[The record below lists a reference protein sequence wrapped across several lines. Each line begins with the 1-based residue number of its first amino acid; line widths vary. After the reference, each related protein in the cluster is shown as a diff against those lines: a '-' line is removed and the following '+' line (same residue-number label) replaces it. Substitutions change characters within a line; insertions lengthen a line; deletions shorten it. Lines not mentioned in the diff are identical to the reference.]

1 MLTLTTV
8 PGVVAADP
16 PRVPGGAKRPVPA
29 RSVVVLQRTESTKRR
44 AHPAPTRRTTYRI
57 QFSSATTLPQGAEL
71 VPYLDALGVGAVY
84 ASPLLEAGAGS
95 NHGYDVVDPTRI
107 SGERG
112 GEEGRRALVAAVR
125 ARGMG
130 FLLDIVPNHVG
141 VDVAQANPWWWDVLT
156 HGRASRY
163 AHVLRHRLGRRD
175 RCSVPI
181 LGADEEKVAPRAV
194 ARRATTASR
203 AALLRARVPDRA
215 RHGLTGTAQEVHERQ
230 HYRLTSWKRGAAE
243 LTYRRFFDVST
254 LAAVRVEDPEVFA
267 ATHGEVLRWVEA
279 GDVDGL
285 RVDHPDGLSDPGG
298 YARRLRAAIGPG
310 RWLLVEKILGV
321 GEELPVSWPVDG
333 TSGYEALREICGVFV
348 DADGA
353 GLLTQLTAEHLGRRE
368 NAHAVEH
375 AARREVTDTI
385 LAAEVRRIAALVPVA
400 PTDDGPGPS
409 AEEAVAELLCGFP
422 VYRSYLPEGR
432 SALETAVSVAR
443 AHRPDLAEVLATIRD
458 TMLADPDGELATRVQ
473 QTSGMVM
480 AKGVEDTAFYRYNRL
495 VALNEV
501 GGDPDRFGVSPAEF
515 HDRNAGRVASWPRT
529 MTTLSTHDTK
539 RSEDVRARLAVLA
552 EIPDE
557 WAPRFRRWAAAHP
570 LPDRSLDLLAWQ
582 NLVGAWPISAER
594 LAAYLG
600 KALAGG
606 QARHQP
612 RSIRTPRS
620 TPRWRRGRSRCWATP
635 GSWRRSR
642 SSSHGSTSRAAATRW
657 ARSCC
662 RSPGPGCRTS
672 TRAPSSTSTRSWIRT
687 TGARS
692 TGSCAGSSSRASTA
706 GGCRSS
712 AEKDRTRRTSTR
724 RARRSCWSRHRHC
737 SCAGSDRSCSPG
749 TGPSRP
755 RGRRRSTRSRS
766 PGRRSSWRWRPG
778 CRSGSPPRGGW
789 ADTVLPLPDGAAA
802 WTDVL
807 TGTPVG
813 SSAPRLA
820 QVLARYPVA
829 LLVRLRTDASPSHR
843 DPLDVAASGPAAAA
857 RPGRIAPWLSS
868 RSGRR

>member
-1 MLTLTTV
+1 MI
-8 PGVVAADP
+8 P
-16 PRVPGGAKRPVPA
+16 
-29 RSVVVLQRTESTKRR
+29 SS
-44 AHPAPTRRTTYRI
+44 TYRI
-57 QFSSATTLPQGAEL
+57 QFSSATTLQQGAEL
-71 VPYLDALGVGAVY
+71 VPYLDALGAGAVY

-125 ARGMG
+125 GRGMG

-141 VDVAQANPWWWDVLT
+141 VDVARANPWWWDVLT
-156 HGRASRY
+156 HGEASRY
-163 AHVLRHRLGRRD
+163 ASYFDIDWSAGPVLI
-175 RCSVPI
+175 PI
-181 LGADEEKVAPRAV
+181 LDADEEKALSELSLATDDDGRPLLRYYEHAFPVAP
-194 ARRATTASR
+194 
-203 AALLRARVPDRA
+203 
-215 RHGLTGTAQEVHERQ
+215 GTGDGGGSSGVSAQEVHERQ
-230 HYRLTSWKRGAAE
+230 HYRLASWKRGAAE

-254 LAAVRVEDPEVFA
+254 LAAVRVDDPEVFA
-267 ATHGEVLRWVEA
+267 ATHGELLRWVEA

-298 YARRLRAAIGPG
+298 YARRLRAAIGPE

-348 DADGA
+348 DPDGA

-375 AARREVTDTI
+375 AARRQVVDTI
-385 LAAEVRRIAALVPVA
+385 LKAEARRIAALVPVA
-400 PTDDGPGPS
+400 PTDDGPGQAA

-443 AHRPDLAEVLATIRD
+443 THRPDLADVVTTIRD
-458 TMLADPDGELATRVQ
+458 TMLADPGGELATRVQ

-501 GGDPDRFGVSPAEF
+501 GGAPDRFGVSPAEF
-515 HDRNAGRVASWPRT
+515 HDRNAGRAASWPRT

-552 EIPDE
+552 EIPGE
-557 WAPRFRRWAAAHP
+557 WVPRFRRWAAAHP

-582 NLVGAWPISAER
+582 NMVGAWPISAER
-594 LAAYLG
+594 LAGYLG
-600 KALAGG
+600 KASREAKLVTSHIDPNAEVDAAVAEWPEQVLGDAGTVAEVAEFV
-606 QARHQP
+606 ARIDGP
-612 RSIRTPRS
+612 
-620 TPRWRRGRSRCWATP
+620 GRSNSLGQKLLQIAGPGVPDVYQGTELYEYSLVDPDNRRPVDWELRRRLLARIDGGWLPDFGGVDVDPEGATKLLVTAQALLL
-635 GSWRRSR
+635 RRQRPELFAGYLAVPAEGPAAEHAIAFAR
-642 SSSHGSTSRAAATRW
+642 SAQLVAVATRLPVGL
-657 ARSCC
+657 A
-662 RSPGPGCRTS
+662 
-672 TRAPSSTSTRSWIRT
+672 
-687 TGARS
+687 
-692 TGSCAGSSSRASTA
+692 AG
-706 GGCRSS
+706 
-712 AEKDRTRRTSTR
+712 
-724 RARRSCWSRHRHC
+724 
-737 SCAGSDRSCSPG
+737 
-749 TGPSRP
+749 
-755 RGRRRSTRSRS
+755 
-766 PGRRSSWRWRPG
+766 
-778 CRSGSPPRGGW
+778 GGW
-789 ADTVLPLPDGAAA
+789 ADTVVPLPDDAAA

-807 TGTPVG
+807 TGTPVE

-829 LLVRLRTDASPSHR
+829 LLVR
-843 DPLDVAASGPAAAA
+843 SG
-857 RPGRIAPWLSS
+857 
-868 RSGRR
+868 

>member
-1 MLTLTTV
+1 MT
-8 PGVVAADP
+8 PSIP
-16 PRVPGGAKRPVPA
+16 
-29 RSVVVLQRTESTKRR
+29 SS
-44 AHPAPTRRTTYRI
+44 TYRI
-57 QFSSATTLPQGAEL
+57 QFSQETTLQDGAAL

-84 ASPLLEAGAGS
+84 ASPLLESGAGS

-112 GEEGRRALVAAVR
+112 GEEGRRALVDAAR
-125 ARGMG
+125 ERGLG

-141 VDVAQANPWWWDVLT
+141 VDVAKANPWWWDVLT
-156 HGRASRY
+156 HGRSSRY
-163 AHVLRHRLGRRD
+163 ASYFDIDWDAGPLLL
-175 RCSVPI
+175 PI
-181 LGADEEKVAPRAV
+181 LGAEADPADEEKVLAEQLTLSDDGTELRYYEHAFPVAP
-194 ARRATTASR
+194 
-203 AALLRARVPDRA
+203 
-215 RHGLTGTAQEVHERQ
+215 GTGEGSAQEVHERQ

-298 YARRLRAAIGPG
+298 YMRRLRAAIGPE

-353 GLLTQLTAEHLGRRE
+353 GLLTQLTAEHIGRKE
-368 NAHAVEH
+368 NAHAAEH
-375 AARREVTDTI
+375 AARREVADTI

-400 PTDDGPGPS
+400 DAAPSTDEEPGP
-409 AEEAVAELLCGFP
+409 AADRVREAVAELLCGFP

-432 SALETAVSVAR
+432 SALDTAVSVAI
-443 AHRPDLAEVLATIRD
+443 AHRPDLADVVGVIGG
-458 TMLADPDGELATRVQ
+458 TMVGDPEGELATRIQ

-480 AKGVEDTAFYRYNRL
+480 AKGVEDTTFYRYNRF

-515 HDRNAGRVASWPRT
+515 HDRCAGRVASWPRT

-570 LPDRSLDLLAWQ
+570 LPDRSLELLAWQ

-594 LAAYLG
+594 MAAYLG
-600 KALAGG
+600 KASKEAKLVTSHVDANAEVDAAVAAWPAQVLGDPGTVAEIDEFVARIDAPGRGNSLGQKLLQIAGPG
-606 QARHQP
+606 IPDVYQGTELYEYSLVDPDNRRPVDWALRRQLLERIDGGWLPDFGGVDADPDGATKLLVTAQALLLRRQRPELFAGYRAVPAEGPAAEHAIAFQ
-612 RSIRTPRS
+612 RSPQLV
-620 TPRWRRGRSRCWATP
+620 AV
-635 GSWRRSR
+635 
-642 SSSHGSTSRAAATRW
+642 ATRL
-657 ARSCC
+657 
-662 RSPGPGCRTS
+662 PIGL
-672 TRAPSSTSTRSWIRT
+672 
-687 TGARS
+687 
-692 TGSCAGSSSRASTA
+692 TA
-706 GGCRSS
+706 
-712 AEKDRTRRTSTR
+712 
-724 RARRSCWSRHRHC
+724 
-737 SCAGSDRSCSPG
+737 
-749 TGPSRP
+749 
-755 RGRRRSTRSRS
+755 
-766 PGRRSSWRWRPG
+766 
-778 CRSGSPPRGGW
+778 RGGW
-789 ADTVLPLPDGAAA
+789 ADTVLPLPDGAAT

-807 TGTPVG
+807 TGTPVE

-829 LLVRLRTDASPSHR
+829 LLVRSD
-843 DPLDVAASGPAAAA
+843 
-857 RPGRIAPWLSS
+857 
-868 RSGRR
+868 

>member
-1 MLTLTTV
+1 V
-8 PGVVAADP
+8 IP
-16 PRVPGGAKRPVPA
+16 
-29 RSVVVLQRTESTKRR
+29 SS
-44 AHPAPTRRTTYRI
+44 TYRI
-57 QFSSATTLPQGAEL
+57 QFSSATTLQQGAEL

-84 ASPLLEAGAGS
+84 ASPLLASGKGS

-107 SGERG
+107 SAERG
-112 GEEGRRALVAAVR
+112 GEEGRRALVAA
-125 ARGMG
+125 ARERSLG

-141 VDVAQANPWWWDVLT
+141 VDVAKANPWWWDVLA
-156 HGRASRY
+156 HGRASRFASY
-163 AHVLRHRLGRRD
+163 FDIDWDAGPVLL
-175 RCSVPI
+175 PI
-181 LGADEEKVAPRAV
+181 LGAEADPADEEKVLAEQVTLSDDRTELRYYEHAFPVAP
-194 ARRATTASR
+194 
-203 AALLRARVPDRA
+203 
-215 RHGLTGTAQEVHERQ
+215 GTGGSVGSPGGSPQEVHARQ
-230 HYRLTSWKRGAAE
+230 HYRLTSWRRGAAE

-267 ATHGEVLRWVEA
+267 ATHGEVLAWVEA

-298 YARRLRAAIGPG
+298 YARRLRAAIGPD

-353 GLLTQLTAEHLGRRE
+353 GLLTQITAEHLGRRE

-385 LAAEVRRIAALVPVA
+385 LAAEVRRIAALVPLA
-400 PTDDGPGPS
+400 PTDDGPGAA

-501 GGDPDRFGVSPAEF
+501 GGAPDRFGVSPAEF

-552 EIPDE
+552 EIPGE

-600 KALAGG
+600 KASREAKLVTSHIDPNAEVDAAVAAWPEQVLSDAGTVAEVAEFV
-606 QARHQP
+606 ARIDGP
-612 RSIRTPRS
+612 
-620 TPRWRRGRSRCWATP
+620 GRSNSLGQKLLQIAGPGVPDVYQGTELYEYSLVDPDNRRPVDWELRRRLLARIDGGWLPEFSREGSNSVDVDPEGATKLLVTAQALLL
-635 GSWRRSR
+635 RRQRPELFAGYWSVPAEGPAAEHAIAFAR
-642 SSSHGSTSRAAATRW
+642 SAQLVAVATRLPVGLAAA
-657 ARSCC
+657 
-662 RSPGPGCRTS
+662 
-672 TRAPSSTSTRSWIRT
+672 
-687 TGARS
+687 
-692 TGSCAGSSSRASTA
+692 
-706 GGCRSS
+706 
-712 AEKDRTRRTSTR
+712 
-724 RARRSCWSRHRHC
+724 
-737 SCAGSDRSCSPG
+737 
-749 TGPSRP
+749 
-755 RGRRRSTRSRS
+755 
-766 PGRRSSWRWRPG
+766 
-778 CRSGSPPRGGW
+778 GGW
-789 ADTVLPLPDGAAA
+789 ADTVLPLPDGTAA

-807 TGTPVG
+807 TGTPVE

-829 LLVRLRTDASPSHR
+829 LLVRSD
-843 DPLDVAASGPAAAA
+843 
-857 RPGRIAPWLSS
+857 
-868 RSGRR
+868 